1 MVFFETLVM
10 VHGRFPASETKLLMR
25 EATRVIVER
34 DGALFRILDL
44 GWRHTAK
51 PLHKKGVG
59 HIFYGRWYSLIWGG
73 SPKVKREVEDTFVHN
88 TGVVRQLTVPIERPE
103 QMYVPRSTYY
113 PLIKPL
119 TPPLTHHVPM
129 PDVGRK

>member
-1 MVFFETLVM
+1 MVFYETLILI
-10 VHGRFPASETKLLMR
+10 HAKFPPNETKLLMR
-25 EATRVIVER
+25 ETARVIVER

-51 PLHKKGVG
+51 ALWKKEVG
-59 HIFYGRWYSLIWGG
+59 HIFYGRWYSLVWGG
-73 SPKVKREVEDTFVHN
+73 GPKAKQEVEETLVHN
-88 TGVVRQLTVPIERPE
+88 TGVVRQLTIPISSPHKF
-103 QMYVPRSTYY
+103 YSNRSTYY

-129 PDVGRK
+129 QQVE